1 MLLNYLVQ
9 AIYIKGKSGAL
20 RTKGKMITREGTTP
34 NQEPGMIGE
43 VHEVRECAT

>member
-1 MLLNYLVQ
+1 M
-9 AIYIKGKSGAL
+9 KGKRGAL

-43 VHEVRECAT
+43 VCEVRECVI